1 MTYEERERYISN
13 KVGMAYSKQLNE
25 KEQQIIEYLQANT
38 KEVIINVSNISND
51 LTYKINILKNEV
63 NLDEEEL
70 VGVNG
75 GIVSRNYNK
84 KTNELVGKYL
94 SKDIEKLTAPAEL
107 FDICDIRKFKNLK
120 ELTITNY
127 GVNVNKKLLDT
138 IVNETNIKKINGSFQ
153 VDDDVKKDSIVLSEH
168 NSIINYKGIILK
180 DRNFKPQYFSTVY
193 CISPYKD
200 IDKVLN
206 LLDNQD
212 LTYSERLYIFSNKKE
227 LKSGKQDIALTFHKA
242 GSYSFEALSKLEND
256 SYVLEFKNVDKI
268 EDILSVIKTLKEHN
282 YKINIIRVN
291 LENKNYDNIYLLKE
305 LENEYNFGIK
315 YSNNS
320 SLSTITLN
328 EFVSMRETL
337 NYYKELIQSSNLSP
351 VEQIAYAYDL
361 IKSFKYNEVEE
372 ENDKSNSREI
382 HSIIRDGKIV
392 CVGYSV
398 FLAQLLNELGIESY
412 AVSATV
418 PVKNEQGEINNFGH
432 QRNIVNVKDDKY
444 GIDGYY
450 AFDATWDSS
459 RSIVKC
465 VNENREERLELKDKV
480 KPGEKIIKEYNDM
493 LMYRYFLISGS
504 EYQKVF
510 EGEKMPS
517 FEYANHYDNNNSE
530 NASKSEISTSFE
542 YNNRVFDK
550 EKLLQIIRTVKMKEG
565 YSEEQIEDIMN
576 EVKEINKI
584 ENQNEITQKR

>member
-1 MTYEERERYISN
+1 MAWEDKERFISN
-13 KVGMAYSKQLNE
+13 KVGMIYSKQLIE
-25 KEQQIIEYLQANT
+25 KEQEIIDYLQSNN
-38 KEVIINVSNISND
+38 KEVIITVNNISNN
-51 LTYKINILKNEV
+51 LSYKISIIKNEV

-70 VGVNG
+70 IGINNG
-75 GIVSRNYNK
+75 IFSRHYNK
-84 KTNELVGKYL
+84 KTNELIAKYI
-94 SKDIEKLTAPAEL
+94 SKDIEKLTAPLEL
-107 FDICDIRKFKNLK
+107 FDICNIRDFKNLK
-120 ELTITNY
+120 ELTITNHR
-127 GVNVNKKLLDT
+127 VKINKKILDM
-138 IVNETNIKKINGSFQ
+138 IVNETNIETINGTFSI
-153 VDDDVKKDSIVLSEH
+153 DDDVKEDSVVLGSGSPIIKYKNLVVKD
-168 NSIINYKGIILK
+168 K
-180 DRNFKPQYFSTVY
+180 NFRPEFFSNVI
-193 CISPYKD
+193 CQSLYKD
-200 IDKVLN
+200 FNKVLDTIEEQKLSDTEKMTFYLN
-206 LLDNQD
+206 PKKTKNGD
-212 LTYSERLYIFSNKKE
+212 EEFS
-227 LKSGKQDIALTFHKA
+227 LSFHKA
-242 GSYSFEALSKLEND
+242 GTYSFEANSEIKDD
-256 SYVLEFKNVDKI
+256 SYALVFKNVKNI
-268 EDILSVIKTLKEHN
+268 EDVLKIVDNLKQHN
-282 YKINIIRVN
+282 YKISTIKVS
-291 LENKNYDNIYLLKE
+291 LENKNYDNIHLLKK
-305 LENEYNFGIK
+305 LENEYNFGIV

-320 SLSTITLN
+320 SINAITLN
-328 EFVSMRETL
+328 EFISMRETL
-337 NYYKELIQSSNLSP
+337 NYYKELIESSNLSP
-351 VEQIAYAYDL
+351 IEQIAFAYDL
-361 IKSFKYNEVEE
+361 IKSFKYKEVED

-465 VNENREERLELKDKV
+465 VNENGEERLELKDKV